1 MLVVFLRAGDI
12 AVNVV
17 SNFFHVINE
26 LGVNTT
32 VVLMGGG
39 IGSKECVQEIL
50 REFPNAGLS

>member
-32 VVLMGGG
+32 VVLMGGYR
-39 IGSKECVQEIL
+39 K
-50 REFPNAGLS
+50 